1 MPSLASAFVENFRV
15 GIDIIRYSRPFSW
28 FLWSSSFGAVKDS
41 LPKKASAPPARR
53 WSLLPQPLLKI
64 C

>member
-15 GIDIIRYSRPFSW
+15 GIDIIRCSRPFSW

-41 LPKKASAPPARR
+41 LPKKKHPHHRPADGVFY
-53 WSLLPQPLLKI
+53 PNHY
-64 C
+64 